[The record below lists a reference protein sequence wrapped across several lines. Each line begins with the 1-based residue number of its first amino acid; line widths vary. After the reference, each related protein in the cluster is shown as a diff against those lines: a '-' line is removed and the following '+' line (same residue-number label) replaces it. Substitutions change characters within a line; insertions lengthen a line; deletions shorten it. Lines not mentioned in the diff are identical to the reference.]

1 MKKTRRMHLT
11 KDEVESILTVAR
23 KDSKRNWCAL
33 VLALNHGCRV
43 SELAGGRK
51 ESYKTVNGVTKHI
64 PAMLPLQLTDI
75 DFKNKQNT
83 IRRLKGSRDTTQPFI
98 NHRGKPLLSDESA
111 IREYLAE
118 RIDDGSGLLFTGQK
132 GPLSRWTLDEM
143 FKKYCREASAQRVE
157 KGFPA
162 IPEEAMHFHTIRHTT
177 GTFISSTPDATVFKT
192 AAWLGHAN
200 VQNAQIY
207 WHPDSRA
214 IGSYVQQSM
223 VRTFAGL

>member
-1 MKKTRRMHLT
+1 M
-11 KDEVESILTVAR
+11 
-23 KDSKRNWCAL
+23 
-33 VLALNHGCRV
+33 
-43 SELAGGRK
+43 
-51 ESYKTVNGVTKHI
+51 NGVTKHI

-177 GTFISSTPDATVFKT
+177 GHSSVPRLTPRYSRPPRGSGTPTFRTLRF
-192 AAWLGHAN
+192 
-200 VQNAQIY
+200 
-207 WHPDSRA
+207 
-214 IGSYVQQSM
+214 IGTLTLVPL
-223 VRTFAGL
+223 VRTFSSPWFARSLDCD